1 LSNGQKLIGRCRELA
16 QISDSDDGTFRT
28 FLSPAM
34 RRCYE
39 TVARWMQ
46 SAGMRVH
53 IDNAGNLRGVFPG
66 DGSCARPLLVGSH
79 LDTVRNAGAFDGILG
94 VILAIQ
100 LVEMLGARRLPF
112 DIQVVGFSE
121 EEGVRFSTP
130 FIGSR
135 ALAGSLTEEFLS
147 LLDTAGISVAQAIR
161 DFGLDPRGATG
172 SALKPVP
179 LAFLEFHI
187 EQGPVLDHA
196 KESLAVVDSI
206 AGLTRARVTFTGHA
220 NHAGTTPMNL
230 RSDALCGAAEWIMEV
245 ERTARATSGL
255 VATVGKLD
263 VIAGVANAVPGEI
276 TMTLDC
282 RHADDSVRY
291 VAVNGLRAAAIAIAG
306 RRHLTFQWADLLNQ
320 AATPMHAGLVELL
333 NTAAQMSGF
342 SLRRM
347 ASGAGHDAMILA
359 DCMPAAMLFLRS
371 PGGISHHPDEAVLAE
386 DVDNALAV
394 GENFLKCL
402 SQSYKQWETT

>member
-1 LSNGQKLIGRCRELA
+1 
-16 QISDSDDGTFRT
+16 
-28 FLSPAM
+28 M

-39 TVARWMQ
+39 TVTRWMQ
-46 SAGMRVH
+46 SAGMQVR
-53 IDNAGNLRGVFPG
+53 IDDAGNLRGVFPG
-66 DGSCARPLLVGSH
+66 DGSCGRPLLLGSH

-94 VILAIQ
+94 VILAIE
-100 LVEMLGARRLPF
+100 LVEMLGARKLPF

-135 ALAGSLTEEFLS
+135 ALAGSLTEQFLS
-147 LLDTAGISVAQAIR
+147 LPDAAGISIAQALR
-161 DFGLDPRGATG
+161 DFGLDPHGATAI
-172 SALKPVP
+172 ALKPVP

-196 KESLAVVDSI
+196 EESLAVVDSI
-206 AGLTRARVTFTGHA
+206 AGLTRARLTFTGHA

-230 RSDALCGAAEWIMEV
+230 RSDALCGAAEWIVEV

-255 VATVGKLD
+255 LGTVGKLD
-263 VIAGVANAVPGEI
+263 VAPGVANAVPGEVA
-276 TMTLDC
+276 MTLDC
-282 RHADDSVRY
+282 RHADDSFRY
-291 VAVNGLRAAAIAIAG
+291 VAVNGLQAAATAIAH
-306 RRHLTFQWADLLNQ
+306 RRRLTLKWADLLNQ

-333 NTAAQMSGF
+333 HTAAQKSGF
-342 SLRRM
+342 SVRRM

-359 DCMPAAMLFLRS
+359 PCMPAAMLFLRS
-371 PGGISHHPDEAVLAE
+371 PGGISHHPDEAVLAQ
-386 DVDNALAV
+386 DIDNALAV

-402 SQSYKQWETT
+402 SQNYKQWETT

>member
-1 LSNGQKLIGRCRELA
+1 LSNGQKLIDRCRELA
-16 QISDSDDGTFRT
+16 QISDNADGTFRT
-28 FLSPAM
+28 FLSPGM

-39 TVARWMQ
+39 TVTYWME
-46 SAGMRVH
+46 SAGMQVH
-53 IDNAGNLRGVFPG
+53 IDDAGNLRGVFPG
-66 DGSCARPLLVGSH
+66 DGCCAQPLLMGSH

-94 VILAIQ
+94 VILAIE
-100 LVEMLGARRLPF
+100 LVEMLGSRKLPF

-135 ALAGSLTEEFLS
+135 ALAGSLTEEFLA
-147 LLDTAGISVAQAIR
+147 LRDAAGISVAQAIR
-161 DFGLDPRGATG
+161 DFGLDPNNTAEI
-172 SALKPVP
+172 ALKPVP

-196 KESLAVVDSI
+196 SESLALVDTI

-230 RSDALCGAAEWIMEV
+230 RSDALCGAAEWITEV
-245 ERTARATSGL
+245 ERTALATSGL
-255 VATVGKLD
+255 VTTVGKLD
-263 VIAGVANAVPGEI
+263 VTPGVANAVPGEV

-282 RHADDSVRY
+282 RHADDSVRFT
-291 VAVNGLRAAAIAIAG
+291 AVKALRASAIAIADG
-306 RRHLTFQWADLLNQ
+306 RQLTFKWADLLNQ
-320 AATPMHAGLVELL
+320 AATPMHAGMVELL
-333 NTAAQMSGF
+333 NSAARQSGL

-359 DCMPAAMLFLRS
+359 ACMPAAMLFLRS
-371 PGGISHHPDEAVLAE
+371 PRGISHHPDEAVMAE
-386 DVDNALAV
+386 DIDNALAV
-394 GENFLKCL
+394 GGNFLKCL
-402 SQSYKQWETT
+402 SQTYKQWETS